1 MNYNVLCD
9 SPAKWWRRCQRRH
22 TGGDR
27 FMYGSRIGPSRLSY
41 RNVKL
46 CGASF
51 NFKIYRWMMA
61 YSYSRNNIQKRI
73 WLFLHNY
80 MSLTALSLK
89 QVYVQYLFYL
99 QIQIWALSDIQAQE
113 QKGKKWQSK
122 DQIQKK
128 SVQEIKTV

>member
-1 MNYNVLCD
+1 
-9 SPAKWWRRCQRRH
+9 
-22 TGGDR
+22 
-27 FMYGSRIGPSRLSY
+27 
-41 RNVKL
+41 
-46 CGASF
+46 
-51 NFKIYRWMMA
+51 
-61 YSYSRNNIQKRI
+61 
-73 WLFLHNY
+73 